1 MSKHYHFK
9 TLLCLMLVLVSML
22 TTVASAATLRGS
34 PEQPYS
40 LTSSGT
46 IDEGLDRDKT
56 DIAAADIYPDAGG
69 FSDANGVGLKF
80 TIKAPGPFSTHV
92 VASSAPALRYNANH
106 FTIGYKNAYACEGKR
121 RLCMVSNTNGYYTA
135 SSGVWYP

>member
-1 MSKHYHFK
+1 MRKHYHFK

-46 IDEGLDRDKT
+46 IDEGMDRSKT
-56 DIAAADIYPDAGG
+56 DIAAADIFPTESG
-69 FSDANGVGLKF
+69 FSDAGGVGLKF
-80 TIKAPGPFSTHV
+80 TIKAPGLLSTYV
-92 VASSAPALRYNANH
+92 VASSAPAIRYNANP
-106 FTIGYKNAYACEGKR
+106 FTIGYKSAYACAGQR
-121 RLCMVSNTNGYYTA
+121 RLCMVSNTKGYYTA

>member
-1 MSKHYHFK
+1 MRKHYHFK

-22 TTVASAATLRGS
+22 TTVASAATLRRS
-34 PEQPYS
+34 DRWPYS

-46 IDEGLDRDKT
+46 IDEGLDRKKNDT
-56 DIAAADIYPDAGG
+56 TEADIYPDAGG

-80 TIKAPGPFSTHV
+80 TIKAPGLLGIHV
-92 VASSAPALRYNANH
+92 VASSAPAIRYNANH
-106 FTIGYKNAYACEGKR
+106 FTLGYKSAYACEGQR